1 MRCKKTLTTIVAL
14 AMIISAFVVVYK
26 VTDFKLVDG
35 ASATEFSD
43 VPGVNTWE
51 GNISLGGGILNMTE
65 GQKSNIKVGND
76 VTLYFNGT
84 LIDESTYVYYPVYR
98 AVEDSTNG
106 TYEVYCNW
114 TRYSGTPLSA
124 SAVTPSMQIKFTDSP
139 YAGMWILVGGSASK
153 LWLMNMSDRKVNF
166 PITSSNEYPIK
177 GWFWV
182 NSSSAYSV
190 QLSKTSVGFKHNE
203 TLTVT
208 VKDSNSDPVS
218 QDLFIDVWNVYNIG
232 DDGTGIHR
240 LAYHKYLPA
249 SAGGV
254 WTINNDDTDGDTIN
268 MHDITGNLGAGTY
281 QIRAYRDVNP
291 GTDGLNEARMIYS
304 NGASGADYSQ
314 NGVCGWNNTFGQTD
328 SVNWSG
334 RFVKSGTGGDTNI
347 RSCDG
352 DTEGTNTVNTT
363 WWQSPNGC
371 GTTYEWY
378 SCGPFNP
385 PEYLTTYQNLT
396 VNSGTPS
403 ITITNGT
410 QFWNDSATQEVK
422 LIVKQYDGSNLTA
435 SSLTVQLFNSQNRP
449 SRATSNAISSEN
461 LNITY
466 GSDSNSAIV
475 YITANNS
482 FTNRWG
488 WNANGTW
495 AAKGK
500 VYIVVR
506 YNSVGNATEEW
517 NGTAEMTLTTATNR
531 FVWVNDGST
540 GGAEITDGELGSIPA
555 VNSIPVNIQFR
566 IQGSDYYYFGDTSH
580 SGSCFTVQQC
590 AENITIGGD
599 SLFAGTLNTMPNY
612 NDSGYYNSGTGTW
625 TVPIIP
631 LMDQNGGAISITAN
645 AWNATISDSLSIGGT
660 NYWQNGTIVSVT
672 PNRFDIDVENKT
684 LDITVTT
691 AAGVNLPGCT
701 VYLYYIDDTDFGAH
715 SGPMDGSGQRVDIIT
730 SDANGE
736 YNLHFNTTQQ
746 TTNQSATSG
755 MSPTGGKAPRNLTV
769 YAVSGSGSSAM
780 YGYGL
785 VRMDGNSD
793 LEVDISKDT
802 MLAGYRYEEF
812 YINCTFAGN
821 STDAPSTATADL
833 NAFKFLIYDSD
844 HVDVTSTVL
853 SGGTYGTSDLS
864 GSNVGNDYGVVLY
877 DLYITNPGTYTIYC
891 KNNTHDSEGYNATLT
906 VEQVDVASTITP
918 LIWKHD
924 ENITAT
930 FTCTRGGEEV
940 EGSLLIDNLTDIGDW
955 NQTWK
960 NTSFDGT
967 ADQGGNTSITL
978 SYSLSQLVGGI
989 GTVYDI
995 TSNYLEATKAE
1006 QNITFW
1012 FRPVDENGVDGE
1024 WARANGNLPISVPA
1038 VSPSPSKI
1046 PLGRTSTVNIEVT
1059 GRGTK
1064 LSGVFVGLDGAG
1076 ISIATTN
1083 TTSNTDGQAQ
1093 FSISPSS
1100 TGNISIHVGQENRI
1114 VTQNIV
1120 VTGWTLNLVLSTT
1133 TVDEGGTFTVTA
1145 YKEGTTTPVNGAV
1158 ITIQGIDTV
1167 TTGTDGVATFTAP
1180 GVSSDRTYTVT
1191 GSAEGYAPDSDT
1203 VQVTVINIPKL
1214 TIVASKTEVKG
1225 GETFTVTVAEDTGK
1239 AVIGATVTFAETTYK
1254 TGAGGTVTITAPS
1267 GVTDEAGKAYT
1278 ITATFSG
1285 FQDADAV
1292 TITVFPPPG
1301 TPGFELLTLII
1312 AIGVAFILLRR
1323 RRHK

>member
-26 VTDFKLVDG
+26 VTDFRLVDE

-43 VPGVNTWE
+43 VPGVTSWE
-51 GNISLGGGILNMTE
+51 GNYSYPGLGILNMTE
-65 GQKSNIKVGND
+65 AQMANIKVGNT
-76 VTLYFNGT
+76 VTMYFNGS
-84 LIDESTYVYYPVYR
+84 LIDEDTYVYYPTYHSVWD
-98 AVEDSTNG
+98 ADTSE
-106 TYEVYCNW
+106 YEVYCNW
-114 TRYSGTPLSA
+114 TQLDVNALSSSGT
-124 SAVTPSMQIKFTDSP
+124 TPQKSIDFATNAH
-139 YAGMWILVGGSASK
+139 AGMWILAGGSAGGSL
-153 LWLMNMSDRKVNF
+153 LWRMNMSDRKVNF
-166 PITSSNEYPIK
+166 PTTSATEEPIK

-190 QLSKTSVGFKHNE
+190 ELSKTSVGFKHNE

-218 QDLFIDVWNVYNIG
+218 QNLFIDVWNVYDIG
-232 DDGTGIHR
+232 DDGTGIYR

-254 WTINNDDTDGDTIN
+254 WTINNDDTDGDIIN
-268 MHDITGNLGAGTY
+268 MHDITGSLGAGTY
-281 QIRAYRDVNP
+281 QIRAYRDVSP
-291 GTDGLNEARMIYS
+291 GTDGNNEARMIYGSDGGYS
-304 NGASGADYSQ
+304 N
-314 NGVCGWNNTFGQTD
+314 NGKYGYNSTFGQTD
-328 SVNWSG
+328 SVNWSS
-334 RFVKSGTGGDTNI
+334 RFIHSGTSTNI
-347 RSCDG
+347 RSCYG
-352 DTEGTNTVNTT
+352 DPVNNT
-363 WWQSPNGC
+363 WWQDTNGY

-396 VNSGTPS
+396 VSSGAPS

-422 LIVKQYDGSNLTA
+422 LVVKQYDGSNLTA

-449 SRATSNAISSEN
+449 SRATSTAISSEN
-461 LNITY
+461 LNITPVTDP
-466 GSDSNSAIV
+466 SDSAIV

-517 NGTAEMTLTTATNR
+517 NGTVEMTLTTATNR

-540 GGAEITDGELGSIPA
+540 GGAEITDGELGAVPA
-555 VNSIPVNIQFR
+555 VNSVPVNIQFR

-580 SGSCFTVQQC
+580 SGSCFSVQDC

-599 SLFAGTLNTMPNY
+599 SLFTGTLNTMPNY
-612 NDSGYYNSGTGTW
+612 NDSGYYSSGTGTW

-645 AWNATISDSLSIGGT
+645 AWNATISGSLSIGGT
-660 NYWQNGTIVSVT
+660 NYWQNGTIVSIT

-821 STDAPSTATADL
+821 STGTPSIKTADL
-833 NAFKFLIYDSD
+833 NAFKFLIYDED

-864 GSNVGNDYGVVLY
+864 GSNIGNDYGVVLY
-877 DLYITNPGTYTIYC
+877 DLYITTPGTYTIYC

-906 VEQVDVASTITP
+906 VEKVDVASTITP

-924 ENITAT
+924 ENITVT
-930 FTCTRGGEEV
+930 FTCTRGGNPI
-940 EGSLLIDNLTDIGDW
+940 EGSLLIDNLTDVGDW

-967 ADQGGNTSITL
+967 SDQGGNTSITL
-978 SYSLSQLVGGI
+978 SYGLSQLVGGI

-995 TSNYLEATKAE
+995 TSNYLEAAKAE

-1012 FRPVDENGVDGE
+1012 FRPVDDNGVDGE

-1059 GRGTK
+1059 GRGAK
-1064 LSGVFVGLDGAG
+1064 LSGVFVGLNGAG
-1076 ISIATTN
+1076 ISIGTTN
-1083 TTSNTDGQAQ
+1083 TTSNTDGLAQ

-1100 TGNISIHVGQENRI
+1100 TGNISIHVGQENRV
-1114 VTQNIV
+1114 VTQNII
-1120 VTGWTLNLVLSTT
+1120 VTGWTLNLELSSTS
-1133 TVDEGGTFTVTA
+1133 VNEGDTFTVTA
-1145 YKEGTTTPVNGAV
+1145 YKEGTTTPVSGATIK
-1158 ITIQGIDTV
+1158 ITGIGTQ

-1180 GVSSDRTYTVT
+1180 PVSSDRGFNVK
-1191 GSAEGYAPDSDT
+1191 GSAEGYAPDPDT
-1203 VQVTVINIPKL
+1203 ITITVINVPAL
-1214 TIVASKTEVKG
+1214 IVSLNPSTAKQGASVV
-1225 GETFTVTVAEDTGK
+1225 VTVSKDDANPSVNTKVMIQGDT
-1239 AVIGATVTFAETTYK
+1239 TEYY
-1254 TGAGGTVTITAPS
+1254 TGGNGQVTITAPS
-1267 GVTDEAGKAYT
+1267 ADGTYTVTASFTGFTDG
-1278 ITATFSG
+1278 TATLTVSG
-1285 FQDADAV
+1285 EGG
-1292 TITVFPPPG
+1292 G

-1323 RRHK
+1323 RRQK